1 MDLEEYLLAAPA
13 ELHHDLRDL
22 MADAICGATYQ
33 IERGNTPRMPEVSS
47 TGLPATIAGMGCGW
61 HWTGPGGQD
70 ARTTQDQ

>member
-13 ELHHDLRDL
+13 ELRHDLRDL

-33 IERGNTPRMPEVSS
+33 IERAN
-47 TGLPATIAGMGCGW
+47 PADARGIV
-61 HWTGPGGQD
+61 HWTARYDRWNGLWVALDRAGGRD